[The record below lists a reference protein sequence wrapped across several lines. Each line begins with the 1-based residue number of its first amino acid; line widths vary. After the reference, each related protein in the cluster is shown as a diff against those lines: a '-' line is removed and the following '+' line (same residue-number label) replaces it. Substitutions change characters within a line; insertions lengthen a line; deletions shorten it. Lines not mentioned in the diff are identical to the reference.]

1 MRPKHLRRA
10 HLMSLTALSLVA
22 ASFNAEAQTWP
33 TKPLKAVVPIAA
45 GSITDIVP
53 RIVFEQVS
61 IQLGQPI
68 VVENRPGAA
77 LTIGTAAVA
86 KADPDG
92 YTLLVNSTGHT
103 IAPALHPNL
112 SYDPERD
119 FAAVAPLGVVPS
131 VLVVPP
137 ARGFKSVADFVAAAK
152 AKPDAMNFASAGVGT
167 GTHLGAIRFQLSAGM
182 RAVHVPFKSGPE
194 AITEVMAGRLDFFLV
209 PVGVALPHIKDGKLT
224 GLVVNTAKR
233 AAALPDVP
241 TVAEAGF
248 SNAEYPFWL
257 GVFAPAK
264 TPRDIVEK
272 LNSEIGKALKEP
284 KVRDKLAALGVE
296 PMTMSAG
303 EFNAYVS
310 KEIGASAALV
320 KAAGLA
326 PQ

>member
-1 MRPKHLRRA
+1 MRPKHLTWG
-10 HLMSLTALSLVA
+10 HLISLTALSLVF

-33 TKPLKAVVPIAA
+33 TKPLKAIVPIAA

-61 IQLGQPI
+61 VQLGQPI

-86 KADPDG
+86 RADPDG
-92 YTLLVNSTGHT
+92 YTLLVNSTGHA

-112 SYDPERD
+112 SYDPGRD
-119 FAAVAPLGVVPS
+119 FTAVTPLGVVPS
-131 VLVVPP
+131 VLVVSPG
-137 ARGFKSVADFVAAAK
+137 RGFKSVAEFVAAAK
-152 AKPDAMNFASAGVGT
+152 AKPDAMTFASAGVGT
-167 GTHLGAIRFQLSAGM
+167 ATHLGSIRFQLSAGI

-194 AITEVMAGRLDFFLV
+194 ALTEVMAGRVDFFLV
-209 PVGVALPHIKDGKLT
+209 PIGVALPHIKEGKLT
-224 GLVVNTAKR
+224 ALVVNTAKR
-233 AAALPDVP
+233 ASALPDVP

-248 SNAEYPFWL
+248 TNAEYPFWL
-257 GVFAPAK
+257 GVFLPAK

-272 LNSEIGKALKEP
+272 LNHEIAKALQEP

-303 EFNAYVS
+303 EFNAYVA

-320 KAAGLA
+320 KAAGLT

>member
-1 MRPKHLRRA
+1 MRSKHARRG
-10 HLMSLTALSLVA
+10 HLISLTALSLVF
-22 ASFNAEAQTWP
+22 ASVNAEAQTWP
-33 TKPLKAVVPIAA
+33 TKPLRAVIPIAA

-53 RIVFEQVS
+53 RIVFEQLSV
-61 IQLGQPI
+61 QLGQPI

-92 YTLLVNSTGHT
+92 YTLLVNSSGHT

-112 SYDPERD
+112 SYDPGRD
-119 FAAVAPLGVVPS
+119 FAAVIPLGVVPS

-167 GTHLGAIRFQLSAGM
+167 GTHLGAIRFQSSAGI

-194 AITEVMAGRLDFFLV
+194 ALTEVMAGRLDFFLA
-209 PVGVALPHIKDGKLT
+209 PVGVALPHIQDGKLT

-233 AAALPDVP
+233 ASALPDVP
-241 TVAEAGF
+241 TVAEAGLT
-248 SNAEYPFWL
+248 NAEYPFWL
-257 GVFAPAK
+257 GVFLPAK
-264 TPRDIVEK
+264 TPRDIVER
-272 LNSEIGKALKEP
+272 LNREIGKALQEP
-284 KVRDKLAALGVE
+284 KVKDKLAGLGIE
-296 PMTMSAG
+296 PMPMSAG
-303 EFNAYVS
+303 DFNAYVV
-310 KEIGASAALV
+310 KEIGTSAALV
-320 KAAGLA
+320 KAAGLT

>member
-1 MRPKHLRRA
+1 MRPKHLTRG
-10 HLMSLTALSLVA
+10 HLISLTALSLVF

-33 TKPLKAVVPIAA
+33 TKPLKAIVPIAA

-61 IQLGQPI
+61 VQLGQPI

-86 KADPDG
+86 RADPDG
-92 YTLLVNSTGHT
+92 YTSLVNSTGHA

-112 SYDPERD
+112 SYDPGRD
-119 FAAVAPLGVVPS
+119 FTAVTPLGVVPS
-131 VLVVPP
+131 VLVVSPG
-137 ARGFKSVADFVAAAK
+137 RGFKSVAEFVAAAK
-152 AKPDAMNFASAGVGT
+152 AKPDAMTFASAGVGT
-167 GTHLGAIRFQLSAGM
+167 ATHLGSIRFQLSAGI

-194 AITEVMAGRLDFFLV
+194 ALTEVMAGRVDFFLV
-209 PVGVALPHIKDGKLT
+209 PIGVALPHIKEGKLT
-224 GLVVNTAKR
+224 ALVVNTAKR
-233 AAALPDVP
+233 ASALPDVP

-248 SNAEYPFWL
+248 TNAEYPFWL
-257 GVFAPAK
+257 GVFLPAK

-272 LNSEIGKALKEP
+272 LNHEIAKALQEP

-303 EFNAYVS
+303 EFNAYVA

-320 KAAGLA
+320 KAAGLT